1 MSQRLYKLIDI
12 ALVRAGYPFRGQIK
26 DTPDGLVK
34 VVQMKH
40 IDEISG
46 VSWQDLAKTNPEG
59 RRTPDFLEKDDI
71 VFTARGNKNFAVC
84 LDEVPTKAVCSPHF
98 FQIHIREN
106 SKSEVLPCY
115 VAWLINQVPA
125 QQYLMSSAEGTMIR
139 SIRRVILE
147 KLPIVIPS
155 MKKQKAIVGLDAQ
168 IKQEYDLLQK
178 QMNNSR
184 TMMNAIARD
193 LMK

>member
-12 ALVRAGYPFRGQIK
+12 AVVRAGYPFRGQIQ
-26 DTPDGLVK
+26 DTPSGTIR

-40 IDEISG
+40 INEVSG
-46 VSWQDLAKTNPEG
+46 ISWQDLSKTNPGG
-59 RRTPDFLEKDDI
+59 RRNPDFLEKDDI
-71 VFTARGNKNFAVC
+71 IFAARGNNNFAVC
-84 LDEVPTKAVCSPHF
+84 LDEVPVKAVCSPHF
-98 FQIHIREN
+98 YQIHIRDT
-106 SKSEVLPCY
+106 SKVVPCY
-115 VAWLINQVPA
+115 IAWLINQVPA

-139 SIRRVILE
+139 SIRRGVLE
-147 KLPIVIPS
+147 SLPLVIPDIN
-155 MKKQKAIVGLDAQ
+155 KQKIIVELDARV
-168 IKQEYDLLQK
+168 KQENILLQK

>member
-12 ALVRAGYPFRGQIK
+12 AVVRAGYPFRGQIK
-26 DTPDGLVK
+26 DTPDGMVK

-40 IDEISG
+40 INEISG
-46 VSWQDLAKTNPEG
+46 VSWQDLVKTNPEG

-84 LDEVPTKAVCSPHF
+84 LDEVPAKAVCSPHF
-98 FQIHIREN
+98 FQIHIRDT
-106 SKSEVLPCY
+106 SKVLPCY
-115 VAWLINQVPA
+115 VAWLINQEPV
-125 QQYLMSSAEGTMIR
+125 QQYLISSAEGTMIR
-139 SIRRVILE
+139 SIRRGILE
-147 KLPIVIPS
+147 KLPIVLPD
-155 MKKQKAIVGLDAQ
+155 MEKQKAIVELDTRV
-168 IKQEYDLLQK
+168 KQEYDLLHK

>member
-1 MSQRLYKLIDI
+1 MNQILYKLIDI
-12 ALVRAGYPFRGQIK
+12 AVVRAGYPFRGQIK
-26 DTPDGLVK
+26 DIPDGMVK

-40 IDEISG
+40 INEASG
-46 VSWQDLAKTNPEG
+46 VSWQDLSKTNLEG
-59 RRTPDFLEKDDI
+59 RRTPDLLEKDDI
-71 VFTARGNKNFAVC
+71 IFAARGNKNFAVC
-84 LDEVPTKAVCSPHF
+84 LDEAPDKAVCSPHF
-98 FQIHIREN
+98 FQIHIRDT
-106 SKSEVLPCY
+106 KQILPCY

-139 SIRRVILE
+139 SIRKGILE
-147 KLPIVIPS
+147 LLPIVIPE
-155 MKKQKAIVGLDAQ
+155 MDKQKAIVELDARVKLEN
-168 IKQEYDLLQK
+168 ILLKK